1 MPSLYVYVGAT
12 LYLLF
17 AAWCMSGPKSPQSD
31 AE

>member
-1 MPSLYVYVGAT
+1 MPSLYVYAGAM

-17 AAWCMSGPKSPQSD
+17 AGWCMSGPKNPQSD